1 MSSLSPSMI
10 TAIIIAAL
18 GPWIVGHGILSGDQW
33 SGFVNAAVAFV
44 LQYGIPTAMAVYA
57 WIKTKRNSLII
68 TTSTLPGVA
77 HVAMDTQQGA
87 DEVGDTLIPDKVYS
101 PREVRQAVASQAAVQ
116 AVVMKTDLGARD
128 SNHPKI
134 VGPGEK

>member
-1 MSSLSPSMI
+1 MSAQMI

-18 GPWIVGHGILSGDQW
+18 GPWIVGHGVLSGDQFN
-33 SGFVNAAVAFV
+33 GFVNAAVTFA
-44 LQYGIPTAMAVYA
+44 LQYGVPTAMAVYA
-57 WIKTKRNSLII
+57 WAKTKRNSLII

-87 DEVGDTLIPDKVYS
+87 DEVGDTLIPDKVLS
-101 PREVRQAVASQAAVQ
+101 PVEVRKAVASQPGVQ
-116 AVVMKTDLGARD
+116 AVVMRSDEGARLSD
-128 SNHPKI
+128 HPKI